1 MKASMVSNFIVV
13 MYLSIPTL
21 SQASKQDSFSAT
33 ITGQVKDA
41 YRNPVANARVSACLT
56 PRSPGAIPQG
66 YTDQLGNFSIVVRT
80 PGTYRMY
87 AGKEDLSYPT
97 TSALFYDVDQVGAPE
112 ITVGDQ
118 QVVDAGIVLLN
129 SQGARLILRL
139 IDAETGQPIK
149 EANIEFRRDDNL
161 DRLGTGLGEEAAGKV
176 TVLVPSMPI
185 RIEIQAP
192 GYEDWYYGGNGTSEQ
207 ALSLCLVPG
216 TTEEI
221 EALLT
226 QKRQK
231 EVTGSP

>member
-1 MKASMVSNFIVV
+1 MKVQI
-13 MYLSIPTL
+13 
-21 SQASKQDSFSAT
+21 
-33 ITGQVKDA
+33 
-41 YRNPVANARVSACLT
+41 RNRP
-56 PRSPGAIPQG
+56 
-66 YTDQLGNFSIVVRT
+66 
-80 PGTYRMY
+80 
-87 AGKEDLSYPT
+87 
-97 TSALFYDVDQVGAPE
+97 VGAPE
-112 ITVGDQ
+112 ITVGDK
-118 QVVDAGIVLLN
+118 QVVDAGIVLRN

-192 GYEDWYYGGNGTSEQ
+192 GYEDWYYDGNGTSEQ

-221 EALLT
+221 EHYLLKSVSDEHGH
-226 QKRQK
+226 KRH
-231 EVTGSP
+231 SDRRSDARY

>member
-1 MKASMVSNFIVV
+1 MNKTILWLVAIFLVGVV
-13 MYLSIPTL
+13 E
-21 SQASKQDSFSAT
+21 
-33 ITGQVKDA
+33 V
-41 YRNPVANARVSACLT
+41 
-56 PRSPGAIPQG
+56 
-66 YTDQLGNFSIVVRT
+66 
-80 PGTYRMY
+80 
-87 AGKEDLSYPT
+87 
-97 TSALFYDVDQVGAPE
+97 VGA
-112 ITVGDQ
+112 Q
-118 QVVDAGIVLLN
+118 QPAKIPKIGWL
-129 SQGARLILRL
+129 SPSSAASSTT
-139 IDAETGQPIK
+139 IDLFQR
-149 EANIEFRRDDNL
+149 EFRKLGYVDGKNVAFESRHADDNL